1 VPPSLPSRYAARHS
15 LPATAGLPAASPFG
29 LRKTDLTLA
38 SLGFHRRSG
47 ELFCEGVALREI
59 AHNVGTPAYVY
70 SRGQLLAGYR
80 ALAAAGPDLICF
92 SVKALSNLSV
102 LALLHGEGS
111 GFDVVS
117 LGELARVMQAT
128 GDVSRTVFS
137 GVGKTELEMASALEL
152 SLLCYNVESEA
163 ELTTLSRLAQAL
175 GTVAPI
181 SLRVNPDVDPKTHPY
196 IATAMRQNKF
206 GIPIGRARAVY
217 AEAASLPGVR
227 VVGIDCH
234 LGSQITTLAPFRTAV
249 ARVRDL
255 CQALLADGHPLTHV
269 DLGGGL
275 GVRYH
280 DEKPPS
286 AAGWVAAMRQGLRGL
301 PLALYVEP
309 GRSIAADAG
318 VLLTEVVFRKRGAE
332 REFAVVDAGMNDLL
346 RPALYGAYHDIEVVD
361 RPSRSRQKIDVVG
374 PVCES
379 SDSFAQQRMLPR
391 LKQGD
396 LLALRNAGAYGF
408 SMSSTYNSR
417 PRPAEVLV
425 DGGAF
430 TIIREREHLQDLWR
444 GEVGALAEIDR
455 SAPPAASEGVQS
467 PWRQAKPAKP
477 PRKKPG
483 KR

>member
-1 VPPSLPSRYAARHS
+1 M
-15 LPATAGLPAASPFG
+15 PAASK
-29 LRKTDLTLA
+29 R
-38 SLGFHRRSG
+38 SLGFQRRSG

-59 AHNVGTPAYVY
+59 AHNVGTPVYVY
-70 SRGQLLAGYR
+70 SRAQLLARYR
-80 ALAAAGPDLICF
+80 ELADAGPDLICF

-102 LALLHGEGS
+102 LSLLHGAGS

-128 GDVSRTVFS
+128 GDVSHTVFS
-137 GVGKTELEMASALEL
+137 GVGKTELEIASALEL

-163 ELTTLSRLAQAL
+163 ELTTLSGLAQAL

-217 AEAASLPGVR
+217 AEAARLPGLR
-227 VVGIDCH
+227 VVGVDCH
-234 LGSQITTLAPFRTAV
+234 LGSQITSVAPFRTAV
-249 ARVRDL
+249 ARVRQL
-255 CQALLADGHPLTHV
+255 CQQLLADGHPLTHV

-286 AAGWVAAMRQGLRGL
+286 AANWVTALRAGLRGL

-309 GRSIAADAG
+309 GRSITAEAG
-318 VLLTEVVFRKRGAE
+318 VLLTEVVYRKRGAE

-346 RPALYGAYHDIEVVD
+346 RPSLYGAFHDIERVG
-361 RPSRSRQKIDVVG
+361 RPPRRRQKIDVVG

-379 SDSFAQQRMLPR
+379 GDFFAQQRMLPT

-396 LLALRNAGAYGF
+396 LLALRTAGAYGF
-408 SMSSTYNSR
+408 SMSSNYNSR

-425 DGGAF
+425 DAGAF
-430 TIIREREHLQDLWR
+430 TVIRERERLQDLWR
-444 GEVGALAEIDR
+444 GELGALAEIAR
-455 SAPPAASEGVQS
+455 AAPADAKSER
-467 PWRQAKPAKP
+467 PRRNKPTH
-477 PRKKPG
+477 R
-483 KR
+483 